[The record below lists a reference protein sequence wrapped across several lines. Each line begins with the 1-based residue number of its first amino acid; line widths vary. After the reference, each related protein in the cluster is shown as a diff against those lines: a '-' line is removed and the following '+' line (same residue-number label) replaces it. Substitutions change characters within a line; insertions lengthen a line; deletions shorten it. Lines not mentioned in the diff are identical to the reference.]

1 MCAGADASAVT
12 VVQHLG
18 SQWGEGGC
26 LEQVRLRWL
35 AAVADSV
42 SDLAGG
48 KLLSALEAA
57 AAHGQPLVRYAARLV
72 HNTGLVANRVLAVY

>member
-1 MCAGADASAVT
+1 M
-12 VVQHLG
+12 VQHFG
-18 SQWGEGGC
+18 SQWVEHGF

-57 AAHGQPLVRYAARLV
+57 AAHGQPLVRYAARPV
-72 HNTGLVANRVLAVY
+72 HNTGLVGHANRVLAVY